1 MTVDRDLLVA
11 RPHGVA
17 AVRPERLS
25 ARRSVAL
32 GVLALLAVL
41 YLSRLA
47 GYPLQDP
54 DEGRYAEIPR
64 EMLVS
69 GDWVTPHL
77 NYVEYFEKPPLL
89 YWLVAASFRW
99 FGSTEGAARLVPAL
113 AALGTLALTYA
124 LSRRLLGARAAL
136 LAVVILATTPLFYV
150 FSQFVVIDMLLTFLL
165 TACIG
170 AIWLLRDR
178 SPSETGRWPL
188 IAAASTAAL
197 AVLAKGL
204 IGLVL
209 PGLVLLAASLA
220 DRDRRTL
227 ASLARPG
234 PIVCFLAIAAPW
246 FVVMALRHPEFVH
259 EFFVRE
265 HLQRFATDEVGHPE
279 GALFYIPVLLGGAL
293 PWTLLATALALT
305 RSGRAAWRSI
315 ARQRRRFLL
324 VWIATVVVFF
334 SAARSKLAGYVLPA
348 LPPAAMAL
356 AAWLDRV
363 DDDRM
368 RDCRLPTGACA
379 GLLLLLGIVLVLA
392 GGVLPI
398 LVPWLPRDVVP
409 PTGSEMPQIR
419 FALLMSGCASLAG
432 GVWTLSVTGRGA
444 RPLAVSVLATG
455 ASLALVLYGLIGVRA
470 LVPSSRRVAEAAARI
485 ARPGDAIVQYRT
497 LMQGLPF
504 YLRDRVIQ
512 VGDPGEVG
520 LGAKRSPERTRY
532 FWDGIDPLAQAW
544 SSERGILVATTPR
557 HLPELMSRLT
567 PTPRIVVHDG
577 RRVLLANHDTR

>member
-1 MTVDRDLLVA
+1 MTVDRDPLVA

-17 AVRPERLS
+17 VLHPAGLA
-25 ARRSVAL
+25 ARRPVAL
-32 GVLALLAVL
+32 GVIALLAVL

-54 DEGRYAEIPR
+54 DEGRYTEIPR
-64 EMLVS
+64 EMLAS
-69 GDWVTPHL
+69 GDWITPRL

-89 YWLVAASFRW
+89 YWLVGASLR
-99 FGSTEGAARLVPAL
+99 GLGATEGAARLVPAL
-113 AALGTLALTYA
+113 AALGTVALTYA
-124 LSRRLLGARAAL
+124 LSRRLLGTRAAL

-165 TACIG
+165 TACVG
-170 AIWLLRDR
+170 AIWLLRDG
-178 SPSETGRWPL
+178 SPSETGWWPL
-188 IAAASTAAL
+188 IAASTAAL

-204 IGLVL
+204 IGLAL
-209 PGLVLLAASLA
+209 PGLVLLVASLV

-279 GALFYIPVLLGGAL
+279 GPLFYFPVLLGGAL

-305 RSGRAAWRSI
+305 RSGRAAWRTI
-315 ARQRRRFLL
+315 ARERRRFLL
-324 VWIATVVVFF
+324 VWITTVVVFF

-348 LPPAAMAL
+348 LPPTAMVL

-368 RDCRLPTGACA
+368 RDCRLPTVACA
-379 GLLLLLGIVLVLA
+379 GLLLLLGSVLVLA
-392 GGVLPI
+392 GGALPYF
-398 LVPWLPRDVVP
+398 VPWLPRDVVP
-409 PTGSEMPQIR
+409 PTGSEMPQVR

-432 GVWTLSVTGRGA
+432 GVWTLPVTGREA
-444 RPLAVSVLATG
+444 RPLATSVVAIA
-455 ASLALVLYGLIGVRA
+455 ASLTLVLYALIGVRA
-470 LVPSSRRVAEAAARI
+470 LVPNSRRVAEAVARI

-504 YLRDRVIQ
+504 YLHDRVIQ
-512 VGDPGEVG
+512 VGDPGEIA

-532 FWDGIDPLAQAW
+532 FWDGIDQLAQAW
-544 SSERGILVATTPR
+544 SSERGVLVATTPH

-577 RRVLLANHDTR
+577 RRVLLANPDTR